1 VTSTEA
7 ETTAALEEL
16 VENGRVASLAGAL
29 VAAQRRMPAVGKDS
43 ENPHF
48 HSRFVSL
55 DSLIAATRPVL
66 NEHGL
71 AITQFPVTVDGLP
84 VLRTTLLHAA
94 SGESLSGDTPLYLS
108 RNDMQGYGAAV
119 TYARRYAWAAVLG
132 IASEEDTDGN
142 APQQQSAAAAEKPKA
157 APAAA
162 AKGKASQKQVGL
174 LAIKVKELDEASS
187 PIPSDYPGA
196 ESWIEVLRARL
207 RAEYGV
213 ESRTELTVKQA
224 SELIDWLEAQAI
236 PF

>member
-1 VTSTEA
+1 MTQAEA
-7 ETTAALEEL
+7 ELETTAALREL
-16 VENGRVASLAGAL
+16 VENERVPSLAGAL
-29 VAAQRRMPAVGKDS
+29 VSAQARMPAVGKDS

-84 VLRTTLLHAA
+84 VLRTTLLHAV
-94 SGESLSGDTPLYLS
+94 SGEQLSGDTPLYLS

-142 APQQQSAAAAEKPKA
+142 TPQQQA
-157 APAAA
+157 APAAEKKPRA
-162 AKGKASQKQVGL
+162 AKPGAASQKQIGL
-174 LAIKVKELDEASS
+174 LAVKVKELDEASS
-187 PIPSDYPGA
+187 PIPSDFPGA
-196 ESWIEVLRARL
+196 ESWIDVLRARL
-207 RAEYGV
+207 RDEYGV
-213 ESRTELTVKQA
+213 ESRTELSTKQA